1 MDTEKQRAFIIRFLY
16 FSILMLLFY
25 VFFQYIIPYLLPFIL
40 GFFIA
45 FMLRPIIRIFVRL
58 TKGHEKF
65 WSIVIILFFYALLGL
80 SLIHI

>member
-45 FMLRPIIRIFVRL
+45 FMLRPISVFLSGLQRDMKSFGAL
-58 TKGHEKF
+58 SSF
-65 WSIVIILFFYALLGL
+65 YFFMHY
-80 SLIHI
+80 